1 MKNKKILVVIGVVA
15 VLIGGIVTVVVAT
28 KDDKQSIDVH
38 VVDDAPLTGV
48 ETDEAEEEPVEEE
61 TEEEETE
68 EEDPYADYE
77 RTGQYDDQLDP
88 DGGDFVIEGDPQNML
103 DDTERTGGVTR
114 EEYDRVNNT
123 SEEDLEKSE
132 EIFGMDE
139 GGVPVE

>member
-15 VLIGGIVTVVVAT
+15 VLIWGIVTVVVAT
-28 KDDKQSIDVH
+28 KDNKQSIDVH

-48 ETDEAEEEPVEEE
+48 ETDEADEEPVEEE
-61 TEEEETE
+61 TEEEETD

-77 RTGQYDDQLDP
+77 RTGQYDDKLDP

-123 SEEDLEKSE
+123 SEEDLQKSE

-139 GGVPVE
+139 GGVPVK

>member
-1 MKNKKILVVIGVVA
+1 MKNKKILVVIGVLA

-48 ETDEAEEEPVEEE
+48 ETDEDEEEPAEEE

-77 RTGQYDDQLDP
+77 RTGQYDDKLDP

-103 DDTERTGGVTR
+103 DNTERTGGVTR

-123 SEEDLEKSE
+123 SEEDLQKSE